1 MIEAYIPSYAKQR
14 ERSLGLLGRGEVA
27 SYGKV
32 TKKNM
37 VNKGCLVRFV
47 MQVYISTFPVDRVGI
62 VLLFLVLL
70 SWRRRQVYK

>member
-14 ERSLGLLGRGEVA
+14 KRSLGLLGRGEVA

-37 VNKGCLVRFV
+37 VNKGCLVRFI
-47 MQVYISTFPVDRVGI
+47 MQIYISTLDRVGI
-62 VLLFLVLL
+62 VLLFLILL